1 MKPLP
6 KNIQAWINEELSGH
20 TIAAHTSKSDFP
32 CHYEI
37 AQRRM
42 AHHLLEV
49 IEMQREALEKIKQK
63 SIEGVDNLD
72 ESDAKLSACYVLA
85 KQAIKAYSNEKSE
98 QPSEGSE

>member
-42 AHHLLEV
+42 AHYLLEV
-49 IEMQREALEKIKQK
+49 IEMQQEALEDLIRNHDDGCDCWHHQALSRPKEILG
-63 SIEGVDNLD
+63 EVDG
-72 ESDAKLSACYVLA
+72 EK
-85 KQAIKAYSNEKSE
+85 SNE
-98 QPSEGSE
+98 

>member
-1 MKPLP
+1 MP

-72 ESDAKLSACYVLA
+72 ESDAKLSACYVSA
-85 KQAIKAYSNEKSE
+85 KQALSRTKEILGEVDGEKSNE
-98 QPSEGSE
+98 

>member
-6 KNIQAWINEELSGH
+6 KNIEAWINEELSGH

-49 IEMQREALEKIKQK
+49 IEMQREALEKVHDAIDWLGDGPDDSDMACIIAKIK
-63 SIEGVDNLD
+63 
-72 ESDAKLSACYVLA
+72 ES
-85 KQAIKAYSNEKSE
+85 KQALETGGDE
-98 QPSEGSE
+98 

>member
-6 KNIQAWINEELSGH
+6 KNIEAWINEELSGH

-49 IEMQREALEKIKQK
+49 IEMQREALEKI
-63 SIEGVDNLD
+63 VNLD
-72 ESDAKLSACYVLA
+72 RFTKTDSSAYRMQVLA
-85 KQAIKAYSNEKSE
+85 KEALKAYSNEKGE